1 MFNHIPNILFN
12 YLQNNSKLYIVE
24 DIRFRAINY
33 KGKREYLYDPKGK
46 YVRHNGKF
54 ILKEKVKSA
63 DTKIRNEINKY
74 FKKMPKLKAKVKGI
88 KDLNKKLY
96 YVKAW
101 YLTESND
108 LTVLRNHDKR
118 GFRKYHLDHIFPLS
132 VAYKEGIPP
141 EAVSN
146 IKNLR
151 FIHFRQNLKKRDL
164 VTETARDIIKSL
176 I

>member
-1 MFNHIPNILFN
+1 
-12 YLQNNSKLYIVE
+12 VE
-24 DIRFRAINY
+24 EIRFRAINY
-33 KGKREYLYDPKGK
+33 KGKREYIFDSKGK

-63 DTKIRNEINKY
+63 DSKLRNEITKY
-74 FKKMPKLKAKVKGI
+74 FKKMPKLKTKVKGI
-88 KDLNKKLY
+88 RDLNKKLY

-108 LTVLRNHDKR
+108 LTVLRNHNKR
-118 GFRKYHLDHIFPLS
+118 GFRKYHLDHIYPLS

-141 EAVSN
+141 EVVSN

-151 FIHFRQNLKKRDL
+151 FVHYKVNLKKRDL
-164 VTETARDIIKSL
+164 VTETAKKIINKL
-176 I
+176 Y